1 MPTQLSIQ
9 SDIDLVNTIKTV
21 TQVYQEIAVMKMQ
34 KVRGS
39 VLTTREYLTKLSEIF
54 YDVKRSYNKELET
67 LAKKNSKTKH
77 KVSGKETHVS
87 ILLSP
92 NTKLYGD
99 IVYKVVKNFIADVKK
114 NNDDEITII
123 GRLGK
128 ELFTNEQIAR
138 PYTYFEIPDSEIR
151 MDDLRAII
159 SHIASFDKISVYYP
173 RFENIV
179 NQQSAIS
186 NVSGDEP
193 MKQSE
198 VLDYH
203 ERAYLFEPNLDT
215 ILNFFKTQMISSL
228 FKQTV
233 HESQLARFASRIRA
247 MEEALDNI
255 GVRTKSLYSEQNK
268 LNKLTENRKQ
278 LERLAGISLWI
289 HT

>member
-1 MPTQLSIQ
+1 MPTQYGIQ
-9 SDIDLVNTIKTV
+9 TDIDLVNTLKTV

-39 VLTTREYLTKLSEIF
+39 VLVTRDYLTKLSEIF
-54 YDVKRSYNKELET
+54 YDVKRSYNKELKT
-67 LAKKNSKTKH
+67 LLAKEKKKTHADKN
-77 KVSGKETHVS
+77 ETRVS

-99 IVYKVVKNFIADVKK
+99 IVYKVVKHFIDDVKY
-114 NNDDEITII
+114 NNDEITII
-123 GRLGK
+123 GRLGR
-128 ELFTNEQIAR
+128 ELFTNEQLKR

-159 SHIASFDKISVYYP
+159 SHIASFDKINVYYP
-173 RFENIV
+173 RFENII
-179 NQQSAIS
+179 NQKSAIS

-193 MKQSE
+193 MKQGE
-198 VLDYH
+198 ELNYR
-203 ERAYLFEPNLDT
+203 ERAYLFEPNLDS
-215 ILNFFKTQMISSL
+215 ILHYFKTQMVSSL

-255 GVRTKSLYSEQNK
+255 NVRSKELYSEQNK
-268 LNKLTENRKQ
+268 VNRLIQNRKQ
-278 LERLAGISLWI
+278 IERLAGISLWK
-289 HT
+289 TQ